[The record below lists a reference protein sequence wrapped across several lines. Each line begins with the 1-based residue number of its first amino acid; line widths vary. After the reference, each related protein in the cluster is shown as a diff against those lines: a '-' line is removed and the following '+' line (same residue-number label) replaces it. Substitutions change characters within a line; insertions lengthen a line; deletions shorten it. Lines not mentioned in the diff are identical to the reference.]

1 MTEIQ
6 SMYARMGIDSEIYA
20 YQEAVLKRLTERF
33 RKIDEIAEYNQLKVV
48 RAMQECQVSEA

>member
-6 SMYARMGIDSEIYA
+6 SMYAQMGINSEIYA

-48 RAMQECQVSEA
+48 RAMQECQVS